1 MEDIKEL
8 FGSKNS
14 LNKTCL
20 IRKIVNLKYKDDSLM
35 AEHLN
40 NFQNI
45 VNQFTT
51 MEIVLDDELLALL
64 LLSSLLDN

>member
-1 MEDIKEL
+1 
-8 FGSKNS
+8 
-14 LNKTCL
+14 
-20 IRKIVNLKYKDDSLM
+20 M